1 MRFDKGGWEP
11 KLLFSKHLV
20 PAHKLNV
27 STAPSDVDSSC
38 LTRFIGFRLTR
49 AKVQV
54 HKALQALL
62 SARQLSITEFS
73 ILMLAN
79 SNPGVYQRQLGQA
92 LDISPPNLVAVIE
105 RLVQR
110 DLLSRLPSTED
121 RRLQELHLT
130 ESGQTLL
137 RQAESEVAAFEQ
149 MLEQRLTATERRYVE
164 SALRKLAA
172 FEIEE

>member
-1 MRFDKGGWEP
+1 M
-11 KLLFSKHLV
+11 
-20 PAHKLNV
+20 
-27 STAPSDVDSSC
+27 
-38 LTRFIGFRLTR
+38 
-49 AKVQV
+49 QV

-62 SARQLSITEFS
+62 SAQQLSITEFS

-105 RLVQR
+105 RMVQR
-110 DLLSRLPSTED
+110 DVLSRLPSAED

-130 ESGQTLL
+130 PTGKVLL
-137 RQAESEVAAFEQ
+137 RQAEAEVAAFEQ
-149 MLEQRLTATERRYVE
+149 RLEQRLTSTERRYVE

-172 FEIEE
+172 FEVEE